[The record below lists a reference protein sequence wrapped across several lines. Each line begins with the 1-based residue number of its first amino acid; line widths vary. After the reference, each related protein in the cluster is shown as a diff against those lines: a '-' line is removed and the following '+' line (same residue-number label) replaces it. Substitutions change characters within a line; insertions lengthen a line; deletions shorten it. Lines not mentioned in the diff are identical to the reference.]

1 MRCAPMATPPHSGK
15 VIANNNRETTTM
27 RRRCCWSMHFNSVER
42 FSPLALISMTKTLEP
57 SNCTSFGY
65 LILIKSLLKIST
77 TIEVSQTGRWVV
89 REKNVAF

>member
-1 MRCAPMATPPHSGK
+1 MATPTHSGK
-15 VIANNNRETTTM
+15 VINNNNRETTTM
-27 RRRCCWSMHFNSVER
+27 RRRCGWSMHFNNVER

-77 TIEVSQTGRWVV
+77 TIEVSQTSR
-89 REKNVAF
+89 